1 MRNFL
6 DRLYSVSLGFAA
18 FSLLV
23 IAALVS
29 VQIAG
34 RIADAAMGLVGLA
47 PYNLTILSLSEIA
60 GYLLAGAS
68 FLALAGTLKAG
79 IHVRMTMVI
88 DNLGTTAR
96 RIVDL
101 AGLALGAV
109 FSGYMTWHVAQL
121 VRDSWTF
128 GEVSGGVVAVQLAYP
143 QAVVAIGLLI
153 LTVAFIDEL
162 VITILHGNPSFTAIE
177 QRVSV
182 ADGT

>member
-1 MRNFL
+1 
-6 DRLYSVSLGFAA
+6 
-18 FSLLV
+18 
-23 IAALVS
+23 
-29 VQIAG
+29 
-34 RIADAAMGLVGLA
+34 VG
-47 PYNLTILSLSEIA
+47 
-60 GYLLAGAS
+60 
-68 FLALAGTLKAG
+68 
-79 IHVRMTMVI
+79 
-88 DNLGTTAR
+88 
-96 RIVDL
+96 
-101 AGLALGAV
+101 
-109 FSGYMTWHVAQL
+109 QL